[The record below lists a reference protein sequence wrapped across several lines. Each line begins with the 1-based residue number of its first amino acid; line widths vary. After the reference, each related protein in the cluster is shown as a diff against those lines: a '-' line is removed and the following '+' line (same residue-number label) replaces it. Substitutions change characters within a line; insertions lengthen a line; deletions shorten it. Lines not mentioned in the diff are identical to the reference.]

1 MFFTIC
7 SLVGDMDAQ
16 GNDSNTNTVTP
27 LQSSE
32 GVKDSNQP
40 PNTNSATPEQTNI
53 VTDDACNEV
62 EDNEG
67 VSGVGKKRKTRC
79 GIEPF

>member
-1 MFFTIC
+1 
-7 SLVGDMDAQ
+7 MDAQ

-40 PNTNSATPEQTNI
+40 PNTNSATQEQTSI